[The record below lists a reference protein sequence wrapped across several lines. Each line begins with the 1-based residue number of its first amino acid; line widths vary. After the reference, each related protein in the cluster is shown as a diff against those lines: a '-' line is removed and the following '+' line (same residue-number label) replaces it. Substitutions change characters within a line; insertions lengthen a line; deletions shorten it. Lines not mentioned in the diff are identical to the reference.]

1 MVGNTYSKWGVRLGT
16 FALWLALGGSVVYWG
31 LRLSVPPGG
40 VPVPPVAGPAA
51 AIDAEAVARAL
62 GAGSRPTALA
72 ASQAP
77 VPADG
82 RLVLQGVLAGQAQGS
97 GAALIAVD
105 GQPPRPFRV
114 GAAVGDLVL
123 LALGPREARL
133 GPRVDGPV
141 SVTLEVP
148 VRR

>member
-1 MVGNTYSKWGVRLGT
+1 M
-16 FALWLALGGSVVYWG
+16 
-31 LRLSVPPGG
+31 
-40 VPVPPVAGPAA
+40 
-51 AIDAEAVARAL
+51 
-62 GAGSRPTALA
+62 
-72 ASQAP
+72 
-77 VPADG
+77 PADG

-105 GQPPRPFRV
+105 GQPPKPFRV

-133 GPRVDGPV
+133 GPRADGPV

>member
-1 MVGNTYSKWGVRLGT
+1 MVGNTHSKWGVRLGT

-31 LRLSVPPGG
+31 MRLSAPLGAL
-40 VPVPPVAGPAA
+40 PVPSVGPLAA
-51 AIDAEAVARAL
+51 AVDAQAVARAL
-62 GAGSRPTALA
+62 GAGPVPA
-72 ASQAP
+72 AAVASGAP

-82 RLVLQGVLAGQAQGS
+82 RLVLQGVLAGQAQDS
-97 GAALIAVD
+97 GAALIALD
-105 GQPPRPFRV
+105 GQQPKPYRV
-114 GAAVGDLVL
+114 GAVVGDWVL

-133 GPRVDGPV
+133 GPRADGPV